1 LENETVK
8 KSNATPT
15 ILAAMATVTGCA
27 PIEPV
32 AQVPDDDVICRMES
46 PMGSHVKEENCK
58 RASGIENS
66 DRDIENI
73 FGDIVREPMQD
84 SPDVAEGKCGSQ

>member
-1 LENETVK
+1 MK

-15 ILAAMATVTGCA
+15 ILAAVAAVSGCA

-32 AQVPDDDVICRMES
+32 AQVPDDDIICRMES
-46 PMGSHVKEENCK
+46 PIGSHVKEEDCK
-58 RASGIENS
+58 RASGIGNS
-66 DRDIENI
+66 DRDIENV
-73 FGDIVREPMQD
+73 FGDIVLERMQD

>member
-1 LENETVK
+1 MK
-8 KSNATPT
+8 KSSSTPT
-15 ILAAMATVTGCA
+15 ILAAVVAVSGCA

-46 PMGSHVKEENCK
+46 PIGSHVKEEDCK
-58 RASGIENS
+58 RASSIENS

-73 FGDIVREPMQD
+73 FGDIVLEPMQD

>member
-1 LENETVK
+1 MK
-8 KSNATPT
+8 KSASASP
-15 ILAAMATVTGCA
+15 ILAALAAVSGCV

-32 AQVPDDDVICRMES
+32 AEVPDDDVICRMES
-46 PMGSHVKEENCK
+46 PLGSHVKEEDCK

-73 FGDIVREPMQD
+73 FGDIMLEPMQD
-84 SPDVAEGKCGSQ
+84 LPEVAEGKCGNQ